1 MVTISTVYHAC
12 KVGHF
17 PKIRSKSDLDAV
29 PGVQRCAQGVF
40 SGGLVFGWSFLLYLS
55 EVDFFWITAHWIYD
69 FFIMFRPLI
78 LEHFWDTRGT
88 LWDMS
93 RDTLGHVLEHLGTCL
108 GTPAG
113 HFGTCLGHFGTCLGT
128 LWDMSRDMSQ
138 KCSIFWPD
146 FRNAW
151 IWNGGWTKILFF
163 QYIDTIEHSWA
174 IWTRRNSYR
183 AIWIFELVRRQL
195 DDFKVHLHVSENRF
209 EESSKQLRQY
219 KPSVPGS
226 KSFLH

>member
-1 MVTISTVYHAC
+1 MAVTISTVYHAC

-40 SGGLVFGWSFLLYLS
+40 SVGLVFGWSFLLYLS

-93 RDTLGHVLEHLGTCL
+93 W
-108 GTPAG
+108 
-113 HFGTCLGHFGTCLGT
+113 T
-128 LWDMSRDMSQ
+128 LWDMSWNTLGHVPRHVPKVFNILTGFS
-138 KCSIFWPD
+138 KCMNLEWWVDQNIIFSIYW
-146 FRNAW
+146 
-151 IWNGGWTKILFF
+151 
-163 QYIDTIEHSWA
+163 Y
-174 IWTRRNSYR
+174 
-183 AIWIFELVRRQL
+183 
-195 DDFKVHLHVSENRF
+195 NRT
-209 EESSKQLRQY
+209 
-219 KPSVPGS
+219 
-226 KSFLH
+226 FLSNMDP